1 MRSRSRKLDEDKR
14 AALVGAA
21 MEEIAA
27 NGLDGASYNRI
38 IERSGLS
45 KGAVYYYFDNKESL
59 YATVLEDLERK
70 FFASVGRLTLPDTK
84 GEFWKTCREY
94 YEKSLRFAVTNLFI
108 VKVVRK
114 LVDPSAD
121 PGKTG
126 QINESFRRMERWTN
140 LLLRRGQSLGAFRK
154 DVPLDLLREVLRAV
168 GYTMDSWLFEKIEE
182 NPEDAPVEPF
192 LTFAL
197 DMYKRILSPEGA
209 EEAL

>member
-1 MRSRSRKLDEDKR
+1 MRSRARKLDEDKR

-45 KGAVYYYFDNKESL
+45 KGVVYYYFDNKESL
-59 YATVLEDLERK
+59 YVTVLEELERK
-70 FFASVGRLTLPDTK
+70 FFASVGRFSLPDTK
-84 GEFWKTCREY
+84 EKFWRASREY
-94 YEKSLRFAVTNLFI
+94 YEKSLRFAVTNLPI

-126 QINESFRRMERWTN
+126 QIHESFRRMERWTN
-140 LLLRRGQSLGAFRK
+140 VLLKRGQELGAFRR
-154 DVPLDLLREVLRAV
+154 DVPLDLLRRILQAV

-182 NPEDAPVEPF
+182 NPKDAPVDHF

-197 DMYKRILSPEGA
+197 DMYQRILSPEGTG
-209 EEAL
+209 EAL